1 MKQFLIATFAIFL
14 SVSAFA
20 QSSKVTG
27 FRDLVWGIHVDSVYS
42 NGVKTKFKKDKES
55 TEPNTFNIPEDN
67 LSLGAATLTKISYTF
82 NKDERF
88 KKVMMYGENKYLK
101 DIKDILAFKFGN
113 PTSVTDPTPQLK
125 VSNWQDGEVSISLT
139 QFKLQDN
146 WVLSIESN
154 WDLSKDH
161 LMNMNVKDIVVKGK
175 EVIGFRSF
183 KWLQHK
189 DSIYVNG
196 EKITFKLDTDAD
208 RTNTYVLDIDK
219 HTFGSVRLNRVNY
232 IFNEDD
238 KLTGIVLKGEKAS
251 YDDMAFILNNKFGA
265 PEDVLELGV
274 DLKVMNWKKG
284 STTIKLTNPGGGD
297 TYSVIIEN
305 SKAKTERIIKN
316 REVKDFGF

>member
-1 MKQFLIATFAIFL
+1 MKQFLIATFAICL

-55 TEPNTFNIPEDN
+55 TEPNTFNIVDDN
-67 LSLGAATLTKISYTF
+67 LSLGAASLTKIAYTF
-82 NKDERF
+82 NKDKRF
-88 KKVMMYGENKYLK
+88 KKVMMYGDTKYFQ

-113 PTSVTDPTPQLK
+113 PKGVTEPTPQLK
-125 VSNWQDGEVSISLT
+125 VSSWQDGDVSINLT
-139 QFKLQDN
+139 QFKIEER

-154 WDLSKDH
+154 WDLSEGYKK
-161 LMNMNVKDIVVKGK
+161 NMNVKDIVVEGK
-175 EVIGFRSF
+175 EVVGFRAY
-183 KWLQHK
+183 KWLQHR

-208 RTNTYVLDIDK
+208 RPNTYVLDIDK
-219 HTFGSVRLNRVNY
+219 YTFGSVRLNRVNY
-232 IFNEDD
+232 IFNEED
-238 KLTGIVLKGEKAS
+238 KLTGIVLKGDKAS
-251 YDDMAFILNNKFGA
+251 YDDMAFILNNKFGS
-265 PEDVLELGV
+265 PEDVLDLGV
-274 DLKVMNWKKG
+274 DLKVLNWKKG
-284 STTIKLTNPGGGD
+284 STTIKLTNPSGGE
-297 TYSVIIEN
+297 TYSVIVEN